1 MAYEILLAASPNC
14 FLEFHPFVAYR
25 YFPSLGIRHVEV
37 PAAPNGAAAFSPET
51 MDAEALAA
59 LKERLS
65 GFGVE
70 PITVGAYCD
79 LLKTA
84 HVGAILRRIDFAVA
98 LGAATV
104 VSDATRQL
112 EIDAEQWRRLVNTLR
127 YVGDYAADRGVR
139 VALETHGG
147 LTRNG
152 GLCRKLLDAVDHPA
166 IGVNYDTGN
175 IYYYNDALEP
185 AEDVRQIADRIVHVH
200 LKDTVG
206 GKGEWLF
213 CPLGDGRVDF
223 PAVLGVL
230 EKAGF
235 KGPYSLELEGK
246 RGEDNDRAANV
257 RVIERSL
264 AYLGGLGLTWEG
276 VAATG
281 QGVKGL
287 QAAESG

>member
-112 EIDAEQWRRLVNTLR
+112 EVDAEQWRRLVNALR

-264 AYLGGLGLTWEG
+264 AYLKTLGLTWEG

-281 QGVKGL
+281 GAVKGL